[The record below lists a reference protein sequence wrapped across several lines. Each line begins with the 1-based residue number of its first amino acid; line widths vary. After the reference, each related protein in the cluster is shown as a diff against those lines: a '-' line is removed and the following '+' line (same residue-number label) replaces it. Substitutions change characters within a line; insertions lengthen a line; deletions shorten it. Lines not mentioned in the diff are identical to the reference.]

1 MCKLEGIM
9 VSSRT
14 SFFFWILAA
23 AATLF
28 LVGGFE
34 MAQSPDSG
42 GAALRS
48 EQARATNDVPPGMMV
63 VVAEDGKLFHV
74 AGCSFIHDK
83 TRLRTVS
90 ARDAS
95 QEGYTPCVRCL
106 RKFLRTGLISR
117 PDYAEELA
125 KDSTLK

>member
-14 SFFFWILAA
+14 SFFFWIIAA
-23 AATLF
+23 AAAVL

-34 MAQSPDSG
+34 MARSSDL
-42 GAALRS
+42 GAQTLRS
-48 EQARATNDVPPGMMV
+48 EHAQTSNDVPPGMMV

-83 TRLRTVS
+83 TRSRTVS

-106 RKFLRTGLISR
+106 RKFLRTGLISH